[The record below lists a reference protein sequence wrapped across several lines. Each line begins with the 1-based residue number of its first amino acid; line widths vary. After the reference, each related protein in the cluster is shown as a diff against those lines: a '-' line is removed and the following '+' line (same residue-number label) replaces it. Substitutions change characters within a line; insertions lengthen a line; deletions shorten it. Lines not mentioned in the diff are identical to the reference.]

1 MNNFTQFK
9 NKNFKNILDKIAV
22 IVDKKTGEYRL
33 KNKRDKE
40 PSLFEDF

>member
-9 NKNFKNILDKIAV
+9 NKNFKNILDKIV
-22 IVDKKTGEYRL
+22 GDKKTGEYRL